1 MAVTYREVRVET
13 GGFMRVCIFPVR
25 PVANARKKKNKPTA
39 ATQERMNRINAARR
53 LSDIINLNFTKS
65 DVQLKLDYSAFRS
78 EHGRNP
84 DADEVA
90 RIMSNFLRRLKRAYL
105 KKGIELK
112 YVYCTEQGTRGHLTH
127 HHVIVSAG
135 LSLDEIRSLWRDGG
149 VWMRK
154 LYFDERGCFD
164 LAGYFV
170 KAKYTYRS
178 YTSSRNCIRPQE
190 SGRDKCIYKNDYRI
204 NQKTFSKITSND
216 ATAIRRLY
224 PDWELA
230 ELPDLQQIIDY
241 DTGEVQDPMISPFLC
256 LWLYKPWA
264 VSEKNEKWRSA
275 KNEKSQTA

>member
-25 PVANARKKKNKPTA
+25 PTSRSRKKKNKPTR
-39 ATQERMNRINAARR
+39 ATQERMNKINAARR
-53 LSDIINLNFTKS
+53 LSDIINLNFTKQ
-65 DVQLKLDYSAFRS
+65 DVQLKLDYSAFRES
-78 EHGRNP
+78 VGRNP
-84 DADEVA
+84 DAIEVGK
-90 RIMSNFLRRLKRAYL
+90 IMSNFLRRLKRAYA

-127 HHVIVSAG
+127 HHVIISAG
-135 LSLDEIRSLWRDGG
+135 LSLDEIRALWRDGG

-178 YTSSRNCIRPQE
+178 YSTSRNCVRPQE
-190 SGRDKCIYKNDYRI
+190 LGADKCIFKNDYRI
-204 NQKTFSKITSND
+204 SQKTFSAISSND
-216 ATAIRRLY
+216 TATIRRFY

-230 ELPDLQQIIDY
+230 ELPDMQYIIDY
-241 DTGEVQDPMISPFLC
+241 DTGELQDPMLSPFMC
-256 LWLYKPWA
+256 LWFYKPEA
-264 VSEKNEKWRSA
+264 ISKKENWRSI
-275 KNEKSQTA
+275 KREKLSHT